1 MVRAKLPDTGDD
13 GMSSKRVTLADVAR
27 RAGVSQTAASFVLSG
42 RKDMRI
48 SARAE
53 ERVLRAAAETGYRPN
68 IVSRSLRTGT
78 THTIGFVSDSVATTR
93 FAGDFIRGALDAAR
107 ERGHLLLIAETGG
120 ESELERQ
127 LIDTMLDRQVDGIVL
142 ASMYTRK
149 LSVPEALASA
159 PSVLLNALPEQK
171 TGVSSV
177 IPDEVEA
184 GHSAAAVLLDAG
196 HTADIYLIGGGPRAK
211 QVPRGA
217 LAAVERFRGIKQAF
231 TERNVTLSGAI
242 ECSEWEP
249 EDGYQAMRGLLDAKR
264 VPKALICFNDRL
276 AMGVYQALKEA
287 GLRIPADVS
296 IVSFDD
302 DPLASWVKPALTTI
316 ALPHYELGRTAIDV
330 LFGSDDRPEIQARAH
345 VHRIAMPPRIRDS
358 VRAADSG
365 PRPE

>member
-1 MVRAKLPDTGDD
+1 LRPGTAGDH
-13 GMSSKRVTLADVAR
+13 GMTTKRVTLADVAR

-68 IVSRSLRTGT
+68 SVSRSLRTGT

-93 FAGDFIRGALDAAR
+93 FAGDFIRGALDAAH

-149 LSVPEALASA
+149 LAVPAALASA
-159 PSVLLNALPEQK
+159 PSVLLNALPEHK
-171 TGVSSV
+171 AGVSSV
-177 IPDEVEA
+177 IPDEADA
-184 GHSAAAVLLDAG
+184 GRSAARVLLDAG
-196 HTADIYLIGGGPRAK
+196 YGDGIYLVGGGPRTK

-217 LAAVERFRGIKQAF
+217 LAAIERFRGIKEAF
-231 TERNVTLSGAI
+231 AERNVTLSGAS

-249 EDGYQAMRGLLDAKR
+249 EDGYQAMRGLLDAKH

-276 AMGVYQALKEA
+276 AMGVYQALNEA
-287 GLRIPADVS
+287 GLRIPTDVS

-316 ALPHYELGRTAIDV
+316 ALPHYELGRAAMDV
-330 LFGSDDRPEIQARAH
+330 LFGSNDQPQIQAQAR
-345 VHRIAMPPRIRDS
+345 VHRIAMPLRIRDS
-358 VRAADSG
+358 VRPADAG
-365 PRPE
+365 

>member
-1 MVRAKLPDTGDD
+1 VSAGA
-13 GMSSKRVTLADVAR
+13 KRVTLADVAR

-107 ERGHLLLIAETGG
+107 DRGHLLLIAETGG
-120 ESELERQ
+120 EPELERQ
-127 LIDTMLDRQVDGIVL
+127 SIETMLDRQVDGIVL

-149 LSVPEALASA
+149 LPVPDALASA
-159 PSVLLNALPEQK
+159 PAVLLNALPERK
-171 TGVSSV
+171 CGVSSV
-177 IPDEVEA
+177 IPDEAEA
-184 GHSAAAVLLDAG
+184 GRSAAGVLLDAG
-196 HTADIYLIGGGPRAK
+196 HRSDIFLIGGGPRTR

-217 LAAVERFRGIKQAF
+217 LAAIERFRGIKHTF
-231 TERNVTLSGAI
+231 SERGVALAGAI
-242 ECSEWEP
+242 ECREWEP
-249 EDGYQAMRGLLDAKR
+249 EDGYQAMRSLLDAKQS
-264 VPKALICFNDRL
+264 PKALICFNDRL
-276 AMGVYQALKEA
+276 AMGVYQALEEA
-287 GLRIPADVS
+287 GLAIPADVS

-330 LFGSDDRPEIQARAH
+330 LFGDEERPQMQAQAEVR
-345 VHRIAMPPRIRDS
+345 RIPMPPRIRDS
-358 VRAADSG
+358 VRDADPS
-365 PRPE
+365 